1 MNGKDVVAVIMA
13 VNKLDG
19 PCFTSEDEDVSVQE
33 LLNTQLSPW
42 VCPCVCLRLSQHA
55 FAHLNAVISLSCG

>member
-19 PCFTSEDEDVSVQE
+19 PCFTSEDEDVSVQ
-33 LLNTQLSPW
+33 
-42 VCPCVCLRLSQHA
+42 
-55 FAHLNAVISLSCG
+55 